1 MLELSKIEKLVKESF
16 LNIENSITNSKKE
29 LKNFKINQA
38 EEIKNLIIEDEG
50 NSDLGLKLE
59 TFQKE
64 LKEKEDKYK
73 DIISSVLEKEINK
86 LKSDVLSK
94 VEKEEIP
101 LEKEEESS
109 VNLKGFNNDFSNEKE
124 LETEFKEVTNKFFE
138 STENEEP
145 FKTEELDQWIK
156 DIKKLI

>member
-101 LEKEEESS
+101 LEKEEESP
-109 VNLKGFNNDFSNEKE
+109 VNVKGFNNDFSNEKE